1 MDLNILEFFIDES
14 KNFLGGVVN
23 KIGSRKFNN
32 IYYRYLDY
40 YELNGSICNFKTIN
54 YFAIMLPVLICIILY
69 FIIAFITK
77 NVFNYYLLEKKKH
90 TITIINNKRKI
101 SNYAKVDYRKNKI
114 HKKNFNNLNNK
125 SYP

>member
-1 MDLNILEFFIDES
+1 
-14 KNFLGGVVN
+14 
-23 KIGSRKFNN
+23 
-32 IYYRYLDY
+32 
-40 YELNGSICNFKTIN
+40 
-54 YFAIMLPVLICIILY
+54 MLPVFICIILY

-90 TITIINNKRKI
+90 AIINNKRKF
-101 SNYAKVDYRKNKI
+101 STYATVDYRKNKI

>member
-23 KIGSRKFNN
+23 KIGSTKFNN

-40 YELNGSICNFKTIN
+40 YELNKSICNFKTVN
-54 YFAIMLPVLICIILY
+54 YFAIMLPVFICFVLYII
-69 FIIAFITK
+69 IIFITK

-90 TITIINNKRKI
+90 VIINNKRKF
-101 SNYAKVDYRKNKI
+101 STYPTVDYRKNKI